1 MNELK
6 HIHAVSKGHR
16 KLIYWRIWLI
26 YISWFTDL
34 YDAASLNLY
43 YEVLKSL
50 IFVKLVKK

>member
-1 MNELK
+1 MNWNKFMLFLNDTEHLCT
-6 HIHAVSKGHR
+6 
-16 KLIYWRIWLI
+16 WRIWLI
-26 YISWFTDL
+26 YVSWFTDL